1 MEQLSIFLAE
11 KEFKEDCSGHGRY
24 LLSKCRCDRLYFG
37 PRCQYRDECIDD
49 GDCGDR
55 GRCVDVEA
63 TTAPRK
69 QCYCELGWFGPACT
83 KRKFILIM
91 YYIEIIY

>member
-1 MEQLSIFLAE
+1 MRYYYYYHEGHVISAN
-11 KEFKEDCSGHGRY
+11 KFKENCSGHGRHM
-24 LLSKCRCDRLYFG
+24 LNKCRCDRLYYG
-37 PRCQYRDECIDD
+37 PRCQYRDECIGD

-55 GRCVDVEA
+55 GKCVDVEA

-83 KRKFILIM
+83 KSM
-91 YYIEIIY
+91 Y